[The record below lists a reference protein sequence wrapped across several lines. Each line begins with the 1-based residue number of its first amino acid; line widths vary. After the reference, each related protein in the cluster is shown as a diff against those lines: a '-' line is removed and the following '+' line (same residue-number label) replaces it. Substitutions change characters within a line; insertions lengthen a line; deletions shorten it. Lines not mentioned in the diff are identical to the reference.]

1 MKGIISMEE
10 AIKNYVQTG
19 SRIMVG
25 GFLGCNTPLKA
36 IDELVKQDKNDLT
49 IISTVNSFTSSDFGL
64 LFDKKQVSKFIGSHL
79 GTNSTAVKQYK
90 SGDIDVEYY
99 PQGTLVEKIRCSAAG
114 LGGVL
119 TPTGIG
125 TLMEEGKEKLT
136 VEGKEYILETP
147 LKADVA
153 IIKGFK
159 ADKKGNILYKGTMN
173 ANPIMAGAAT
183 ITIAEVEEIVEVGE
197 LAPHQIQTPGVLVD
211 YVCVGYTD
219 EDYHKRTQDMCKS
232 IGIY

>member
-1 MKGIISMEE
+1 MKGIITMEE
-10 AIKNYVQTG
+10 AIRNNVNNG

-25 GFLGCNTPLKA
+25 GFLGCNTPLNA
-36 IDELVKQDKNDLT
+36 IDEIAKQEKSDLT
-49 IISTVNSFTSSDFGL
+49 LISTVNSFTSSDFGL

-90 SGDIDVEYY
+90 EGIIDVEYY
-99 PQGTLVEKIRCSAAG
+99 PQGTLIEKIRCSAAG

-125 TLMEEGKEKLT
+125 TLMEEGKDKIN
-136 VEGKEYILETP
+136 VDGKDYILETP

-159 ADKKGNILYKGTMN
+159 ADKKGNIIYKGTMN
-173 ANPIMAGAAT
+173 ANPIMAGAAKV
-183 ITIAEVEEIVEVGE
+183 TIAEVEEIVEVGE
-197 LAPHQIQTPGVLVD
+197 LKPEEIQTPGVLVD
-211 YVCVGYTD
+211 YVCIGYKD

-232 IGIY
+232 IGLY